1 MSASSG
7 TRSAKSG
14 GCTQTRHSNGD
25 ELVNREGCLL
35 VALSCFNAGSAKHR
49 EFVRMHHHTTWQ
61 IRRSKKDASACHLP
75 GLDLA

>member
-14 GCTQTRHSNGD
+14 GCILTRHSNGD

-61 IRRSKKDASACHLP
+61 YGVARKMQVLVICV
-75 GLDLA
+75 G

>member
-25 ELVNREGCLL
+25 EIMNREGCLL
-35 VALSCFNAGSAKHR
+35 VALSRSNISSAEVL
-49 EFVRMHHHTTWQ
+49 EFVRMHHHTT
-61 IRRSKKDASACHLP
+61 C
-75 GLDLA
+75 